1 MAKQTVNI
9 GTAANDGTGD
19 PLRTAFDKL
28 NDNFDEVYGNNFVTQ
43 DMLSDDIVGDDE
55 LENQLIARIVAN
67 DAKISYTDSAAV
79 ALNTAKVTNATHT
92 GDVTGSTALS
102 IASGV
107 VNQNELANRYKG
119 TASSSSTGS
128 QNLDCSSASFFLL
141 TGNITTATLTLQGL
155 KSGQSVDILL
165 TGTLTSAAITLDTD
179 FTTDT
184 IYRVGDNELDTS
196 TSNIIQVTC
205 LDDTDSNARL
215 AYSVATFQVDATP

>member
-1 MAKQTVNI
+1 MAKQTVNL

-28 NDNFDEVYGNNFVTQ
+28 NDNFDEVYGDNFVTNA
-43 DMLSDDIVGDDE
+43 MLNDNVVG
-55 LENQLIARIVAN
+55 
-67 DAKISYTDSAAV
+67 
-79 ALNTAKVTNATHT
+79 NAEMK
-92 GDVTGSTALS
+92 DNA
-102 IASGV
+102 IDNA
-107 VNQNELANRYKG
+107 ELATRYKG
-119 TASSSSTGS
+119 KATSSSTGS

-155 KSGQSVDILL
+155 KAGQSIDILL

-196 TSNIIQVTC
+196 TNNIIQVTC
-205 LDDTDSNARL
+205 LEDNDSSAKI